1 MIKFEE
7 IIEEMGLTGLQKIKL
22 RLAAGEYAGR
32 EWQAGFEKS
41 QEIMRQTMG
50 IFKK

>member
-1 MIKFEE
+1 MIEFGE
-7 IIEEMGLTGLQKIKL
+7 IIEEMELNALQKVKIKI
-22 RLAAGEYAGR
+22 AAGEYAGR

-50 IFKK
+50 ILK